1 MSLDS
6 LEHVTTVSSI
16 VCNEV
21 AQLFK
26 KKKKMEMNFIISVY
40 FEKDLS

>member
-1 MSLDS
+1 VSLDS

-26 KKKKMEMNFIISVY
+26 KKKKNGDEFHNICLF
-40 FEKDLS
+40 